1 VYVPPARKFKLLA
14 QLLGEFGRI
23 AEIGVVNIDVLRDDR
38 LDPSADAVSCF
49 STQIGRSNS

>member
-1 VYVPPARKFKLLA
+1 MLLA

-38 LDPSADAVSCF
+38 LDPSADTICRLALLNPNWPKQFV
-49 STQIGRSNS
+49 